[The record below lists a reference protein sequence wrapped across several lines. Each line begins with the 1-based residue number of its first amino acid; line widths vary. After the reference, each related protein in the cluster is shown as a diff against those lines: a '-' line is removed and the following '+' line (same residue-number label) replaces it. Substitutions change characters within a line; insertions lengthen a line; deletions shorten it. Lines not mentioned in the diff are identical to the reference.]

1 MISNDSHS
9 HPSRTLS
16 AILTVLSTLFVL
28 IFVGCHSTARET
40 VPLDLE
46 AAIDRLWRPLP
57 GDPAALYRLRV
68 SSSGGLRMALLTS
81 GEEGRLTVSEPF
93 GSAVSLTAWT
103 GSKPPTFFDL
113 RERCRVDAADLEMVL
128 GVGAIPPPQ
137 AVRLLGGRLP
147 AVDDDRVTAREDG
160 QILVEGRGWTA
171 LVTVA
176 SDPWRVIS
184 VEEIGN
190 REGRWRLE
198 LIDHTLSVPGRVKV
212 ENREGRWA
220 DLELVRLEWNQGGDL
235 PALPALQPCVFE
247 SDP

>member
-1 MISNDSHS
+1 MTSHDSL
-9 HPSRTLS
+9 SRPPLTLS
-16 AILTVLSTLFVL
+16 ATLTVLSTLFVL
-28 IFVGCHSTARET
+28 SFVGCQSTSRET

-46 AAIDRLWRPLP
+46 AAVDRLSRPLP

-81 GEEGRLTVSEPF
+81 DEEGRLTVSEPF
-93 GSAVSLTAWT
+93 GSAVSLIAWS

-113 RERCRVDAADLEMVL
+113 RERCRLDAADLEMVL
-128 GVGAIPPPQ
+128 GVGAMPPPQ

-147 AVDDDRVTAREDG
+147 AINGDRVTAREDG
-160 QILVEGRGWTA
+160 QILVEGRGWA
-171 LVTVA
+171 ARVTVA

-190 REGRWRLE
+190 REDGWRLE
-198 LIDHTLSVPGRVKV
+198 LDDHTSSVPSRVRV
-212 ENREGRWA
+212 ENRDGRWA

-235 PALPALQPCVFE
+235 PALPALQPCMFE
-247 SDP
+247 SDS

>member
-1 MISNDSHS
+1 M
-9 HPSRTLS
+9 
-16 AILTVLSTLFVL
+16 LTVLSAFFVL
-28 IFVGCHSTARET
+28 SSVGCHSTARET

-46 AAIDRLWRPLP
+46 AAIERLWRPLS

-113 RERCRVDAADLEMVL
+113 RERCRLDAADLEMVL
-128 GVGAIPPPQ
+128 GVGAMPPPQ

-147 AVDDDRVTAREDG
+147 AANGDRVTAGEDG
-160 QILVEGRGWTA
+160 QILVEGRGWA
-171 LVTVA
+171 ARVTVA
-176 SDPWRVIS
+176 PDPWRVIS
-184 VEEIGN
+184 VEEIGD
-190 REGRWRLE
+190 RKGRWSLE
-198 LIDHTLSVPGRVKV
+198 LDDHTLSVPGRVRV
-212 ENREGRWA
+212 ENRDGRWA
-220 DLELVRLEWNQGGDL
+220 ELELVRLEWNQGGDL

-247 SDP
+247 SKR